1 MEKMPFHYTI
11 ISHPRR
17 KRIAI
22 SVTPEGKVI
31 VRTPP
36 RTARK
41 RIEKMLEENAG
52 WVMESLSR
60 VQAGDRKKW
69 RWEPGGVMP
78 PLGQEMTVALAV
90 GQKPGIDGG
99 RILLSGDGPEDW
111 ARCGAALYRQ
121 IAGEYMQ
128 KLVSELEPLVGVRA
142 AGVNIGNA
150 RRSWGCCR
158 KDGVIRFSW
167 RLVGMQ
173 QIETSMFRAVC
184 SHLEHLGTLFGQFVK
199 SGDHRKSNAFLLH
212 QYVFQYFNAVVQ
224 TLAQGENH
232 KMCLCFFAFLFLSVL
247 LETILHFPP

>member
-1 MEKMPFHYTI
+1 MEKLPFDYTI

-31 VRTPP
+31 IRTPP

-78 PLGQEMTVALAV
+78 LLGQEMTVALAAD
-90 GQKPGIDGG
+90 GKPGIYDGKIALTG
-99 RILLSGDGPEDW
+99 NCPEDW
-111 ARCGAALYRQ
+111 VRCGKALYRQ

-150 RRSWGCCR
+150 RRSWGAAGRMGSSGSAGGWSGCSRSSAGMSRCTNFAICC
-158 KDGVIRFSW
+158 
-167 RLVGMQ
+167 
-173 QIETSMFRAVC
+173 
-184 SHLEHLGTLFGQFVK
+184 TLTTRRH
-199 SGDHRKSNAFLLH
+199 SGKRSR
-212 QYVFQYFNAVVQ
+212 
-224 TLAQGENH
+224 G
-232 KMCLCFFAFLFLSVL
+232 
-247 LETILHFPP
+247 

>member
-1 MEKMPFHYTI
+1 MEKLPFDYTI

-31 VRTPP
+31 IRTPP

-78 PLGQEMTVALAV
+78 LLGQEMTVAL
-90 GQKPGIDGG
+90 GQKPGVDGG

-111 ARCGAALYRQ
+111 HGAARHSTGRLQ
-121 IAGEYMQ
+121 
-128 KLVSELEPLVGVRA
+128 
-142 AGVNIGNA
+142 VNI
-150 RRSWGCCR
+150 CR
-158 KDGVIRFSW
+158 NWSANWNRW
-167 RLVGMQ
+167 
-173 QIETSMFRAVC
+173 
-184 SHLEHLGTLFGQFVK
+184 
-199 SGDHRKSNAFLLH
+199 
-212 QYVFQYFNAVVQ
+212 
-224 TLAQGENH
+224 
-232 KMCLCFFAFLFLSVL
+232 SV
-247 LETILHFPP
+247 